1 MSRREAIAGIALTG
15 YWLVTVLAHLQVSLW
30 LVRRRQA
37 DWLGSFRYADFLPWL
52 FALAALGILIWQL
65 VRAIRAEQRL
75 ATAIA
80 WLLWFALAW
89 AFDRWLT
96 YSLAEMLHYPQYGL
110 LAYLLALSVDPD
122 KRRFAFGPVLLA
134 VVLLGIAD
142 EALQYVWITTS
153 YSNYL
158 DFNDFLLNLL
168 GGVAGLL
175 LHYGFAPTPQS
186 GHSEIDPGPSKRTVR
201 PQPDTNPWIP
211 GQARDDE
218 PAPCTGSRNTP
229 GMATIRSSARHG
241 LLGFAWLGTAML
253 LAIAVLHV
261 TSTDP
266 ERLHAI
272 ERQPSY
278 SSWIPGP
285 RAGRYYVLG
294 PVTGT
299 LILVGLGTLA
309 SAAPTI
315 RRRNKHL

>member
-1 MSRREAIAGIALTG
+1 MSRRETIAGIALTG

-142 EALQYVWITTS
+142 EALQYVWITID

-158 DFNDFLLNLL
+158 DFNDFSLNLL
-168 GGVAGLL
+168 AAFAGLL
-175 LHYGFAPTPQS
+175 LYYGFPRNQLARPSGRDLRYGLTGFFALGLVLLSLSAAIQAADPTPPLVLIERAPSYGQW
-186 GHSEIDPGPSKRTVR
+186 IAGP
-201 PQPDTNPWIP
+201 
-211 GQARDDE
+211 
-218 PAPCTGSRNTP
+218 
-229 GMATIRSSARHG
+229 RHG
-241 LLGFAWLGTAML
+241 GYHVLPPTEGSILIAALGA
-253 LAIAVLHV
+253 LA
-261 TSTDP
+261 
-266 ERLHAI
+266 
-272 ERQPSY
+272 
-278 SSWIPGP
+278 G
-285 RAGRYYVLG
+285 
-294 PVTGT
+294 
-299 LILVGLGTLA
+299 
-309 SAAPTI
+309 AAPIALRT
-315 RRRNKHL
+315 RGRNLQHRAFS